1 MLKFMEN
8 LAKEAGTMAL
18 EQRKHLSAASLHFKN
33 ERDLVTDVDRL
44 VENFIK
50 TKIAE
55 RFPDHA
61 IFAEESGISQSA
73 SSEYLWI
80 IDPIDGT
87 TSFVH
92 DMPFYSVS
100 IGLHRNGKP
109 YAGAIYAPRLDELYS
124 AELGKGATL
133 NGTPI
138 HVSARDSLV
147 NCLAETGFACLRAG
161 LKENNLKHFCRIA
174 PQIRDIRRDG
184 SAALDMAFVAA
195 GRVDFF
201 WEMLLQPYDIA
212 AGEIIILEAGG
223 KVTDFQGGDKYP
235 VVRGI
240 VASYGIF
247 LVRVLEQLALD

>member
-1 MLKFMEN
+1 MLNFIEN
-8 LAKEAGTMAL
+8 LAKEAGIMAQN
-18 EQRKHLSAASLHFKN
+18 QRKHLSSAGIHFKN
-33 ERDLVTDVDRL
+33 ERDIVTDVDRQ

-55 RFPDHA
+55 SFPDHA
-61 IFAEESGISQSA
+61 ILAEESGVSKEHD
-73 SSEYLWI
+73 SEFLWI

-92 DMPFYSVS
+92 DMPIYSVS

-109 YAGAIYAPRLDELYS
+109 YAGVIYAPRLGELYS

-138 HVSARDSLV
+138 HVSTRDSLV

-174 PQIRDIRRDG
+174 PQLRGIRRDG

-201 WEMLLQPYDIA
+201 WEMFLQPYDIA
-212 AGEIIILEAGG
+212 AGEIIVQEAGG
-223 KVTDFQGGDKYP
+223 RITDFQGGNDYP
-235 VVRGI
+235 LGHGI
-240 VASYGIF
+240 VVSNGIIHD
-247 LVRVLEQLALD
+247 RVLEQLALD